1 MLEVAITHMW
11 LWCGLFWRF
20 LVISLVAFGGSGS
33 ALSLVERTAVREAG
47 WVDADGFAAAL
58 GSSYVMPGP
67 ILMMAT
73 FIGYRVDGLPGAMA
87 ATLGVFLMPW
97 LIASS
102 AAWLLNPY
110 LQSRWLL
117 AFGGGAGAAVV
128 GLQLV
133 TAYDLA
139 RDAFTGWLPALL
151 ALIASGLSLGTKLHP
166 VLMLFG
172 GALIG
177 MIGR

>member
-1 MLEVAITHMW
+1 MHEADVTHMW
-11 LWCGLFWRF
+11 LWWELFWRF
-20 LVISLVAFGGSGS
+20 LAISLVAFGGSGS
-33 ALSLVERTAVREAG
+33 ALSLVERMAVREAG

-73 FIGYRVDGLPGAMA
+73 FIGYRVDGVPGAIA

-97 LIASS
+97 LLASS
-102 AAWLLNPY
+102 AAWLLKAF
-110 LQSRWLL
+110 LQRRWLR
-117 AFGGGAGAAVV
+117 AFGSGAGAAVV

-139 RDAFTGWLPALL
+139 RHSFTGWLPVLL
-151 ALIASGLSLGTKLHP
+151 ALVALGLSLGTKLHP
-166 VLMLFG
+166 VVLLLA
-172 GALIG
+172 GACIG
-177 MIGR
+177 MIAG